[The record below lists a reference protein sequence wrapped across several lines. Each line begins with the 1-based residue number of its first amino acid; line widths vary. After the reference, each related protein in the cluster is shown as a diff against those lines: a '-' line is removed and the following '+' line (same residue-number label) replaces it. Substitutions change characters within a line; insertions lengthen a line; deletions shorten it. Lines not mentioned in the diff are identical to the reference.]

1 MSFATT
7 DLCDDNPGMLEDGS
21 LQVLSPFFRHFGK
34 RIQFAGPAATLK
46 VHEDNALVRATLET
60 QGEGK
65 VLVVDG
71 GGSLRKALVGGQLGL
86 LAQNNGWAGV
96 IVDGCV
102 RDSAELAQ
110 CDVGIMALATH
121 PQRSARDGVGK
132 RDVNVQIAGVAVR
145 PGDWVYADVDG
156 VLVARHKLR

>member
-1 MSFATT
+1 MTFATT
-7 DLCDDNPGMLEDGS
+7 DLCDDNPGLLEDVS
-21 LQVLSPFFRHFGK
+21 LQALPPVLRHFGK
-34 RIQFAGPAATLK
+34 RDKFAGPAATLK

-60 QGEGK
+60 PGEGR

-71 GGSLRKALVGGQLGL
+71 GGSLRRALVGGQLGL

-96 IVDGCV
+96 VVDGCV

-121 PQRSARDGVGK
+121 PQRSARDSVGK
-132 RDVNVQIAGVAVR
+132 RDVVVQLAGVTVR
-145 PGDWVYADVDG
+145 PGDWIYADADG
-156 VLVARHKLR
+156 VLASRQKLA

>member
-21 LQVLSPFFRHFGK
+21 LQALSPFFRHFGK
-34 RIQFAGPAATLK
+34 RAQFAGPAATLK

-71 GGSLRKALVGGQLGL
+71 GGSLRRALVGGQLCL

-102 RDSAELAQ
+102 RDSAELAE

-132 RDVNVQIAGVAVR
+132 RDVNVQIAGVTVR
-145 PGDWVYADVDG
+145 PGDWIYADVDG
-156 VLVARHKLR
+156 VLVARQKLA

>member
-7 DLCDDNPGMLEDGS
+7 DLCDDNPGMLEGGS

-60 QGEGK
+60 PGEGK

-71 GGSLRKALVGGQLGL
+71 GGSLRRALVGGQLGL

-102 RDSAELAQ
+102 RDSAELAE

-132 RDVNVQIAGVAVR
+132 RDVTVQIAGVAVR

-156 VLVARHKLR
+156 VLVARHKLS

>member
-7 DLCDDNPGMLEDGS
+7 DLCDDNPNLLEDGS
-21 LQVLSPFFRHFGK
+21 LRVLPPIFRHFGK
-34 RIQFAGPAATLK
+34 REQFAGPAATLR
-46 VHEDNALVRATLET
+46 VHEDNALVRATLESP
-60 QGEGK
+60 GEGR

-71 GGSLRKALVGGQLGL
+71 GGSLRRALVGGQLGL

-132 RDVNVQIAGVAVR
+132 RDVPLQVAGVAVL
-145 PGDWVYADVDG
+145 PGDWIYADGDG
-156 VLVARHKLR
+156 VLVAQRKLT

>member
-7 DLCDDNPGMLEDGS
+7 DLCDDNPAMLDDGS

-34 RIQFAGPAATLK
+34 RAQFAGPAATLK

-60 QGEGK
+60 QGGGR
-65 VLVVDG
+65 VLVIDG
-71 GGSLRKALVGGQLGL
+71 GGSLRRALVGGQLGL

-121 PQRSARDGVGK
+121 PQRSAREGVGK
-132 RDVNVQIAGVAVR
+132 RDVNAQIAGVTVR
-145 PGDWVYADVDG
+145 PGDWIYADADG
-156 VLVARHKLR
+156 VLVAKQKLA

>member
-7 DLCDDNPGMLEDGS
+7 DLCDDNPGMLDDGR

-34 RIQFAGPAATLK
+34 RSKFAGPAVTLK

-60 QGEGK
+60 LGEGR

-71 GGSLRKALVGGQLGL
+71 GGSLRRALVGGQLGL

-102 RDSAELAQ
+102 RDSAELAE

-132 RDVNVQIAGVAVR
+132 RDVSVQIAGVAVR
-145 PGDWVYADVDG
+145 PGDWIYADLDG
-156 VLVARHKLR
+156 VLVSRQKLA

>member
-7 DLCDDNPGMLEDGS
+7 DLCDDNPGMLDDGS

-34 RIQFAGPAATLK
+34 RVQFAGPAATLK

-60 QGEGK
+60 SGEGR

-71 GGSLRKALVGGQLGL
+71 GGSLRRALVGGQLGL

-102 RDSAELAQ
+102 RDSVELAQ

-132 RDVNVQIAGVAVR
+132 SDVNVQVAGVAVH
-145 PGDWVYADVDG
+145 PGDWIYADLDG
-156 VLVARHKLR
+156 VLVAKHKLA

>member
-7 DLCDDNPGMLEDGS
+7 DLCDDNPGMLDDGS

-34 RIQFAGPAATLK
+34 RARFAGPAATLK

-60 QGEGK
+60 PGAGR

-71 GGSLRKALVGGQLGL
+71 GGSLRRALVGGQLGL

-102 RDSAELAQ
+102 RDSAELAE

-132 RDVNVQIAGVAVR
+132 RDVNVQVAGVAIQ
-145 PGDWVYADVDG
+145 PGDWIYADLDG
-156 VLVARHKLR
+156 VLVARQKLA

>member
-7 DLCDDNPGMLEDGS
+7 DLCDDNPGKLEDGS
-21 LQVLSPFFRHFGK
+21 LQVLPPVFRHFGK
-34 RIQFAGPAATLK
+34 RTQFAGPAATLK
-46 VHEDNALVRATLET
+46 VHEDNALVRSTLET
-60 QGEGK
+60 QGEGR

-71 GGSLRKALVGGQLGL
+71 GGSVRRALVGGQLGL

-121 PQRSARDGVGK
+121 PQRSAREGVGK
-132 RDVNVQIAGVAVR
+132 RDVNVQVAGVAVR
-145 PGDWVYADVDG
+145 PGDWIYADADG
-156 VLVARHKLR
+156 VLVAGEKLA